1 MPTTIMVKTD
11 DIVIDRLPWRSV
23 DGARPGM
30 TETVL
35 VHEPRPDDAWCR
47 DPGRHSRHESD
58 AARSTSCNQCPSR
71 LIDGRLADQLARHSR
86 QCGYVPG
93 ARQG

>member
-1 MPTTIMVKTD
+1 
-11 DIVIDRLPWRSV
+11 
-23 DGARPGM
+23 M

-35 VHEPRPDDAWCR
+35 VHEPRPGDAWCR
-47 DPGRHSRHESD
+47 DPGRHSRHES
-58 AARSTSCNQCPSR
+58 QCGTVDHDRRRAISVPR
-71 LIDGRLADQLARHSR
+71 LIDGRLADPLALHSR